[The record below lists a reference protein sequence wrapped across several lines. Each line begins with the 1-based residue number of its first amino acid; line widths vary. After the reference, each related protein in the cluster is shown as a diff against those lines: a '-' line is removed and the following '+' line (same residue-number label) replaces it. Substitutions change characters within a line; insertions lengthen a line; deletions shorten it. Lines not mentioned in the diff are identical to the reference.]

1 MALKRCPIFAL
12 SHCFWSWCVVSR
24 RSNRVILFQILLVRW
39 ICTCTCFPMTNSLS
53 TNIISGFFP
62 CSCCFLNLSLILSG
76 TIRSL
81 HMAYFSIP
89 TVLLSVRVL
98 YWSVFSLD
106 LFNMRW
112 TICIWNFNFLMN
124 VFSTLSVF
132 SSACSWIPSNI
143 LSLPLIDLVWR
154 PIWRSFNHFTSPLSV
169 CTLSTI
175 SLFLF
180 MIWLVCSLISVIF
193 SLITLTSFFCYSVS
207 IHKSHTLAISRTFA
221 FMFWT
226 SLFTVRIFHSRAWGL
241 NGTH

>member
-1 MALKRCPIFAL
+1 MALKRCPNVAL

-24 RSNRVILFQILLVRW
+24 RSNRVILFQILLVHVHVSQWRIACPPTLFLAFPLAAAVFLIFRW
-39 ICTCTCFPMTNSLS
+39 YSRELFVHSIWLIFQFPLCCSPYVFSIGLCFPW
-53 TNIISGFFP
+53 IF
-62 CSCCFLNLSLILSG
+62 
-76 TIRSL
+76 
-81 HMAYFSIP
+81 
-89 TVLLSVRVL
+89 
-98 YWSVFSLD
+98 
-106 LFNMRW
+106 FNMRW
-112 TICIWNFNFLMN
+112 TICLWNYNFLMN

-180 MIWLVCSLISVIF
+180 MIWLVCSLMSVIF
-193 SLITLTSFFCYSVS
+193 SLITLTSFFYSVS